1 MADLTKTSTEG
12 PGGGLPY
19 QTYTNAGAGV
29 AASVLGNNKAGIEG
43 QGIAGRTVVV
53 ELNNG
58 GNVSQAELDLF
69 IQHVTAGAIGD
80 DPTDAFTIV
89 GIEGTADDASG
100 SMFAILQ
107 GTGTVDTGA
116 NEYGAGVTVSVVAD
130 FAGLKA

>member
-1 MADLTKTSTEG
+1 MADLSAVRQTSD
-12 PGGGLPY
+12 
-19 QTYTNAGAGV
+19 NAGNAIT
-29 AASVLGNNKAGIEG
+29 AAYLPANKQGIEG

-80 DPTDAFTIV
+80 DPTDAFTIA

-130 FAGLKA
+130 FPGISG

>member
-1 MADLTKTSTEG
+1 MADLSTFH
-12 PGGGLPY
+12 
-19 QTYTNAGAGV
+19 QTYDNSGTGID
-29 AASVLGNNKAGIEG
+29 ASYSDANKQGTAG
-43 QGIAGRTVVV
+43 QGVAGRTVVV

-89 GIEGTADDASG
+89 GIEGTADDGSG

-130 FAGLKA
+130 FPGISG